1 MDNMRDRERY
11 GMTLAELMFS
21 AAFVIMM
28 NSCAIFALLCEKQG
42 LRTARAIIAFFG
54 RTLLRSF
61 PASEEGQT
69 ASQARPTVSVV
80 SQPVVR
86 LVS

>member
-1 MDNMRDRERY
+1 
-11 GMTLAELMFS
+11 MTLAEVMFS

-42 LRTARAIIAFFG
+42 LRTARAILAFG
-54 RTLLRSF
+54 RTLIRSF
-61 PASEEGQT
+61 PPSEEGQT